1 MIFSKQCDHCG
12 QSFMQSALQVHIK
25 EVSETKQAMA
35 SDIEVE
41 VMGGVDEDTAT
52 SDTEVM

>member
-1 MIFSKQCDHCG
+1 
-12 QSFMQSALQVHIK
+12 MQSALRVHIK